1 MNVVV
6 VGLASL
12 LNAVVIAVL
21 ARRLLGAPV
30 GWPRTLVLAL
40 LVNAAAS
47 PLLQSA
53 MVPLGLPRNPSHA
66 EAGTAQFGLVT
77 ALLIGWLVV
86 AEVVTLAILEV
97 FVPTGSLP
105 DPFVSMRELPARVRR
120 TRRYLQI
127 LRIAARHGLGR
138 YVRNRPATDLDPPV
152 SATARALRLAL
163 SEAGVTFVK
172 LGQTLS
178 TRSDLLPEAFVTE
191 LSALHSDVPPQPWAT
206 VRATLEAELGGPVE
220 ETFERFDE
228 RPLAAASVGQVHAA
242 RLRGGDEVVVK
253 VQRSDA
259 RAQVTADLDIVL
271 RLAGWLD
278 RRTTWARRVGLRELG
293 AGFAEALEEELDF
306 TVELGNV
313 QAVAATR
320 PPGSAVRIP
329 RVHPGPSTRRV
340 LVMERLPGLPLS
352 QAHHVVAA
360 FSDER
365 RHELAAALLST
376 VLSQIVVGGVFH
388 ADLHAGNVLVDGDRL
403 GLLDFGSVGR
413 LDRNARQSV
422 GLLLL
427 AVDRQDSAAATMAL
441 LDLLDRGVT
450 LDHRTLERDVGG
462 LLMRVGGGTA
472 GAGGRMLVGMLRLV
486 VRHGL
491 SVPPHVAAAFRALG
505 SLDGTLQALSPGVD
519 LATLAREQGRDLLR
533 QGGAAGVRQQVE
545 DQLLTLLPLVGRLPR
560 RIDSITEDLEA
571 GRLAVTVRTL
581 QHPSERD
588 FLTDLAQQVV
598 VAVLA
603 SATALG
609 GILMVTS
616 TAGPMLTDTLPLFTF
631 LGFVLLLFG
640 FVLGSRAV
648 VLVFRHRPADVRD
661 RR

>member
-1 MNVVV
+1 VL

-12 LNAVVIAVL
+12 VNAAIIAVL

-30 GWPRTLVLAL
+30 GWPRTIALAL
-40 LVNAAAS
+40 LVNAAAA
-47 PLLQSA
+47 PLLTWAQ
-53 MVPLGLPRNPSHA
+53 VPLGLPRYP
-66 EAGTAQFGLVT
+66 GTGDTAPAQVALVT
-77 ALLIGWLVV
+77 SLIAAWLIV
-86 AEVVTLAILEV
+86 AEVVTLAILEA
-97 FVPTGSLP
+97 FAPTGSLP
-105 DPFVSMRELPARVRR
+105 DPWVLLRGLPARVRR

-127 LRIAARHGLGR
+127 LRIAAKHGLGR
-138 YVRNRPATDLDPPV
+138 YLRNRPSTDVDPPA

-163 SEAGVTFVK
+163 TEAGVTFVK

-178 TRSDLLPEAFVTE
+178 TRADILPEAYVRE
-191 LSALHSDVPPQPWAT
+191 LSSLHSDVPPQPWPV

-220 ETFERFDE
+220 DTFEAFDE
-228 RPLAAASVGQVHAA
+228 QPLAAASVGQVHAA
-242 RLRGGDEVVVK
+242 RLHGGDDVVVK

-271 RLAGWLD
+271 RLSSWLD

-306 TVELGNV
+306 TVELANV

-320 PPGSAVRIP
+320 PAGSAVRIP
-329 RVHPGPSTRRV
+329 RVHPGRSTRRV

-352 QAHHVVAA
+352 TAQPVLGALGGQ
-360 FSDER
+360 R
-365 RHELAAALLST
+365 RHELAATLLST

-388 ADLHAGNVLVDGDRL
+388 ADLHAGNVLIDEDGRL

-413 LDRNARQSV
+413 LDRNARQAV
-422 GLLLL
+422 GLLLI
-427 AVDRQDSAAATMAL
+427 AVDRQDSGAATMAL
-441 LDLLDRGVT
+441 LDLLDRGVV
-450 LDHRTLERDVGG
+450 LDHRALERDVGG
-462 LLMRVGGGTA
+462 LLMRFGGGVTA
-472 GAGGRMLVGMLRLV
+472 GDSGRMLVGMLRLV
-486 VRHGL
+486 IRHGL

-505 SLDGTLQALSPGVD
+505 SLDGTLQTLSPGVD
-519 LATLAREQGRDLLR
+519 LIALAREQGRDLLSR
-533 QGGAAGVRQQVE
+533 GGAAGVRQQVE

-560 RIDSITEDLEA
+560 RFDKITEDLEA
-571 GRLAVTVRTL
+571 GRLTVTMRAL

-588 FLTDLAQQVV
+588 FLTGLAQQVV

-603 SATALG
+603 SGTALG
-609 GILMVTS
+609 GVLMVTS
-616 TAGPMLTDTLPLFTF
+616 EAGPMMTDKLPLYTF

-648 VLVFRHRPADVRD
+648 VLVFRHRPPDPSD